1 MRSRLRLGLI
11 FVTIP
16 VMVFTLVGGF
26 LGQAVAREDVYR
38 HLRVFEDVVSLIA
51 DNYVEAVELEH
62 VMQGALRGLSNGLD
76 SDSAY
81 LLPEDVRRIETGQP
95 LPEGHLGVEVSSQFY
110 IQIVAVR
117 DDSPASHAG
126 LLPGDYIRAIDDRT
140 TRLVSAIE
148 GERLLRGEPGSSVQ
162 LSLIRGNT
170 SEPYEISLIRERPRG
185 TGITTR
191 VLSAGV
197 GYVRVP
203 AFDIGVADQIE
214 TAVSALG
221 DRDATQLIVDVRS
234 TAGGSYEEGIAAA
247 RLFVASGTLLR
258 RTEHGDRQITIQAT
272 AGAAA
277 LDAPLVVLI
286 DGGTAHAAEL
296 FAAGVH
302 DAGRADLIGQ
312 RSAGRASLQRLV
324 PLPDGTGL
332 WLSWAR
338 YLHESGD
345 PIHGTGIEPTVQVT
359 VPAVELGEP
368 LPGTDA
374 MLERALEHLRTNT
387 VASRDRRVAQLVRAP
402 A

>member
-1 MRSRLRLGLI
+1 MSSRLRLGLI

-51 DNYVEAVELEH
+51 DNYVEEVELEH

-81 LLPEDVRRIETGQP
+81 LLPKDVRRIETGQS

-110 IQIVAVR
+110 IRIVAVR
-117 DDSPASHAG
+117 DDSPASRAG
-126 LLPGDYIRAIDDRT
+126 LLPRDYIRTIDDRT

-170 SEPYEISLIRERPRG
+170 SEPYEISLVRERPRG

-191 VLSAGV
+191 VLSTGV

-203 AFDIGVADQIE
+203 AFDIGVADQIA
-214 TAVSALG
+214 TAVSDLG
-221 DRDATQLIVDVRS
+221 DRDATRLIVDVRS

-247 RLFVASGTLLR
+247 RLFVASGALLR
-258 RTEHGDRQITIQAT
+258 RTEQGDRQITIQAT
-272 AGAAA
+272 AGSAA
-277 LDAPLVVLI
+277 LDTPLVVLI

-302 DAGRADLIGQ
+302 GAGRADLVGQ
-312 RSAGRASLQRLV
+312 HSAGRASLQRLV

-338 YLHESGD
+338 YLHGSGD
-345 PIHGTGIEPTVQVT
+345 PIHGTGIAPTIEVT

-368 LPGTDA
+368 LPVTDA
-374 MLERALEHLRTNT
+374 IIERALEHLRTNT